1 MTLAE
6 HADAFY
12 VDGSLRDLYVLNTTL
27 EHWQRMLDYVRGAGL
42 VAGFERGT
50 RTAQLPQRISD
61 IFAEKDD
68 PDHESLLLRLNVGG
82 LWVNCHFFQDDEIE
96 FDLDPREVTDEQ
108 RYEALMGFMVDLGR
122 ATGRR
127 VVMTPESSSG
137 TAPGFVPLFDLPIG
151 EQRPVYITEFGDRRE
166 A

>member
-1 MTLAE
+1 
-6 HADAFY
+6 
-12 VDGSLRDLYVLNTTL
+12 
-27 EHWQRMLDYVRGAGL
+27 MLDYVRGAGL

>member
-12 VDGSLRDLYVLNTTL
+12 VDGSLRDLYVLHTTL
-27 EHWQRMLDYVRGAGL
+27 EHWQKMLDHVRRAGL
-42 VAGFERGT
+42 VAGFERG
-50 RTAQLPQRISD
+50 AQSAELPLRVSD
-61 IFAEKDD
+61 LFAEKED
-68 PDHESLLLRLNVGG
+68 PDHESLLLRLNVDG
-82 LWVNCHFFQDDEIE
+82 LWINCHFFQDDGIE
-96 FDLDPREVTDEQ
+96 FDLDPREMSNEQ
-108 RYEALMGFMVDLGR
+108 RYEALMGFMVALGR

-137 TAPGFVPLFDLPIG
+137 TAPSFVPLFDLPIG
-151 EQRPVYITEFGDRRE
+151 AQHPVYIAPFDSRQT